1 MKFEEFKSHFKNVL
15 LIKSDYFDMIPNNLV
30 IRNQV
35 TQWVRKNLLIQ
46 LKRGV
51 YILKEN
57 QNRIS
62 KFALAHILYNPSY
75 ISRGSAMSFYGLIP
89 DVVEQVTSITTKKT
103 YLFRNAFGVFT
114 FSHIKKNAFN
124 GFSHE
129 KDEHG
134 LDFFIAKPEKALI
147 DYIYFNKVKTLDE
160 LFESHRLQAFENLDL
175 EMVTEF
181 AKKIST
187 KYIIN
192 IVTDLNKI
200 K

>member
-1 MKFEEFKSHFKNVL
+1 MKLEEFKSHFKNVL
-15 LIKSDYFDMIPNNLV
+15 LIKSEYFDMLPNNLMV
-30 IRNQV
+30 RNQV
-35 TQWVRKNLLIQ
+35 TQWVRKKLLIQ
-46 LKRGV
+46 LRRGV

-62 KFALAHILYNPSY
+62 KFSLAHILYNPSY
-75 ISRGSAMSFYGLIP
+75 ISLSSAMSFYGLIP

-103 YLFRNAFGVFT
+103 YLFENALGVFT
-114 FSHIKKNAFN
+114 FSHIKKDAFN
-124 GFSHE
+124 GFNHE

-147 DYIYFNKVKTLDE
+147 DYIYFNKVKTSDE

-181 AKKIST
+181 AKKIGT

-192 IVTDLNKI
+192 IVKDLNKI